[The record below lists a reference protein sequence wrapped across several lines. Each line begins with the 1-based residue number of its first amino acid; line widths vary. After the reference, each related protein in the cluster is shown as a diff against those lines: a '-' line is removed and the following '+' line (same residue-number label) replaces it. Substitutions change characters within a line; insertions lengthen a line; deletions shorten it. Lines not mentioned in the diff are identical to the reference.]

1 LKGSYEGAFTMA
13 AALSEA
19 VKAAL
24 AGMRI
29 IPVATASATGVPNVV
44 PLRFVR
50 VVGDATIVLADNY
63 MSKSAGNL
71 AENPQL
77 ALTVWDS
84 ASKQAFQIKG
94 RTETLTSGPVFDE
107 TAAWVSAEKPELKTK
122 AAVVMTVTNVFVCQP
137 GPDLGMDI
145 WGE

>member
-1 LKGSYEGAFTMA
+1 MA
-13 AALSEA
+13 AVLSEA

-29 IPVATASATGVPNVV
+29 IPVATASAEGVPNVV

-50 VVGDATIVLADNY
+50 VIDDRTIVIADNY
-63 MSKSAGNL
+63 MSKSATNL

-84 ASKQAFQIKG
+84 ISKKAFQIKG
-94 RTETLTSGPVFDE
+94 RARVLTSGPVFDE
-107 TAAWVSAEKPELKTK
+107 TSAWVLEEKPELRTK
-122 AAVVMTVTNVFVCQP
+122 AAVLVTVTNVFVCQP
-137 GPDLGMDI
+137 GPDLGKDI
-145 WGE
+145 GTE

>member
-1 LKGSYEGAFTMA
+1 MT
-13 AALSEA
+13 AALDEV

-29 IPVATASATGVPNVV
+29 VPVATASAAGVPNVV

-50 VVGDATIVLADNY
+50 AVDDGTIVMADNY
-63 MSKSAGNL
+63 MSKSARNL
-71 AENPQL
+71 QENPQL

-94 RTETLTSGPVFDE
+94 HAETLTSGPVFDE

-122 AAVVMTVTNVFVCQP
+122 AAVVVKVTNVFVCQP
-137 GPDLGMDI
+137 GPDLGKDI
-145 WGE
+145 YGE